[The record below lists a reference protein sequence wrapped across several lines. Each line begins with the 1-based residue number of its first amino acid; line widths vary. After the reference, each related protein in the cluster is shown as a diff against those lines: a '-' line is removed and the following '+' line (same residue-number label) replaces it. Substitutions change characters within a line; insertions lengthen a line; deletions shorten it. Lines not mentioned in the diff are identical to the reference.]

1 MESPSPLE
9 TAFLI
14 FLVVM
19 IFNLIIFVHEL
30 GHFWAAKW
38 RGLKIDR
45 FQIWFGKPIWKKTI
59 NGVQYGLGWIPAGGF
74 VALPQMAPMEAIE
87 GNNREDGETLPPITP
102 LDKIIVAFAGPLF
115 SFLLALAAAV
125 TLTITKKP
133 IDVVHTTT
141 VGWVEKGSPAEAAGF
156 QRGDKILAV
165 SGKPVTS
172 WNLPLDSVFSLVVTS
187 SGEKI
192 VFNIDR
198 PGVGPMELVS
208 SYEIEQTKWWQ
219 RKKTRQVGLVP
230 ISPEGDISISFIDD
244 QPNTP
249 ARLAGLKEGDVVL
262 EVDGQKAVEYQQI
275 LDVIGSSEGR
285 TITFKIR
292 RDDEVLDIPVTP
304 VKPTVKGAKEGAPE
318 IGYRIGVGFDAPEA
332 AVEEWVRQ
340 SPQQQIV
347 ETLRQMAMTLSSV
360 TDPNSSIGIQHLSG
374 PVGIGK
380 IQYFSLL
387 MEHPFHRILGFMVL
401 ININLALLNLL
412 PFPVLDGGHITIA
425 TMEAIARRPVNVKFL
440 EVLQLGFVLLLFGI
454 MIYVT
459 SKDVVDDFGL
469 GRGKP
474 MELIYPAP
482 PAP

>member
-1 MESPSPLE
+1 MESPGPILF
-9 TAFLI
+9 TALVL
-14 FLVVM
+14 LVVL

-30 GHFWAAKW
+30 GHFWAARW

-45 FQIWFGKPIWKKTI
+45 FQIWFGKPIWSKTI

-87 GNNREDGETLPPITP
+87 GNNREDGEVLPPITP

-115 SFLLALAAAV
+115 SFLLALLAAV
-125 TLTITKKP
+125 TLTIVKKP

-141 VGWVEKGSPAEAAGF
+141 VGWVEKDSPAEVAGF
-156 QRGDKILAV
+156 QRGDRILAV
-165 SGKPVTS
+165 AGQEVTS

-187 SGEKI
+187 SGERI
-192 VFNIDR
+192 PFTIDR
-198 PGVGPMELVS
+198 PGVGVMELVS
-208 SYEIEQTKWWQ
+208 TYEIPPTKWWQ
-219 RKKTRQVGLVP
+219 RKKTREVGLAP
-230 ISPEGDISISFIDD
+230 LSPEGDFVVSTIDD
-244 QPNTP
+244 KPNVP
-249 ARLAGLKEGDVVL
+249 AALAGFKVGDVVL
-262 EVDGQKAVEYQQI
+262 EVSGEKIVEYYQLLELIQA
-275 LDVIGSSEGR
+275 SEGR
-285 TITFKIR
+285 PIVFKVR
-292 RDDEVLDIPVTP
+292 RGEEVLELSVTP
-304 VKPTVKGAKEGAPE
+304 VKPQVKGAKEGGPDP
-318 IGYRIGVGFDAPEA
+318 GYRIGVGFQSPEV
-332 AVEEWVRQ
+332 AVEEWVRE
-340 SPQQQIV
+340 SPLQQIRD
-347 ETLRQMAMTLSSV
+347 TLRQMWMTLSSV
-360 TDPNSSIGIQHLSG
+360 TDPGSSIGIQHLSG

-440 EVLQLGFVLLLFGI
+440 EVLQLGFVFLLFSI
-454 MIYVT
+454 MLYVT

-469 GRGKP
+469 GRGEEI
-474 MELIYPAP
+474 ELVYPPP